1 MLKGGKENILNG
13 LVGMQNIKLIVF
25 DMDGV
30 LVNSDRFFMNV
41 SKSILNKDVKEYK
54 FAVRQAE
61 DVKSI
66 LERVVAGLRGMKY
79 RILSKIAKNISLTN
93 GTRPTISELK
103 KRGYV
108 IAVISD
114 GLDVVANRMKNLD
127 VDFVFANRLDKF
139 NGLRTGKLISF
150 GKKEEIFE
158 KLTKVLGINPKQCAV
173 IGNDINDLP
182 LFSKAG
188 LSVAYNPS
196 SMQVVRNADYVI
208 YDDDLRSILPI
219 FK

>member
-1 MLKGGKENILNG
+1 
-13 LVGMQNIKLIVF
+13 
-25 DMDGV
+25 
-30 LVNSDRFFMNV
+30 VNSDRFFMNV

-61 DVKSI
+61 DIKSI

-79 RILSKIAKNISLTN
+79 RIFSKIAKNISLTN

-127 VDFVFANRLDKF
+127 IDFVFANRLDKF
-139 NGLRTGKLISF
+139 NGLLTGKLISF

-158 KLTKVLGINPKQCAV
+158 KLTKVLGINPNQCAV
-173 IGNDINDLP
+173 IGNDVNDLP